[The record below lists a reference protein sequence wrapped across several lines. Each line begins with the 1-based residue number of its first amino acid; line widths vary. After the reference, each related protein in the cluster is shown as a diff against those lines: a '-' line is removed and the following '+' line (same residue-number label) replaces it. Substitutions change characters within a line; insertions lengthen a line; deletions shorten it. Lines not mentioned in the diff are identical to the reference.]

1 MGMKYTGYSLWRKKT
16 HNRRFNTWYSKQCGK
31 VKTTRVDKETLT
43 RILNSDTI
51 TDNDTGKEQKPC
63 KKPCLNRQCEK
74 LKTKYRVA
82 NWEANDYK

>member
-43 RILNSDTI
+43 KLLKNDTI
-51 TDNDTGKEQKPC
+51 TDNDTGKEQKT
-63 KKPCLNRQCEK
+63 LQ
-74 LKTKYRVA
+74 KTVS
-82 NWEANDYK
+82 ETTM

>member
-51 TDNDTGKEQKPC
+51 TDNDTGKEQKT
-63 KKPCLNRQCEK
+63 LQ
-74 LKTKYRVA
+74 KTVS
-82 NWEANDYK
+82 E